1 MVLGDLM
8 GFSESDYAYN
18 QSRAHSADMF
28 FVKMRMWFWGSC
40 STLFFF
46 LVGNIL
52 GVVLEI
58 SIMGWLIDG
67 LKTIFGGH

>member
-28 FVKMRMWFWGSC
+28 
-40 STLFFF
+40 

-67 LKTIFGGH
+67 LKSIYGGH

>member
-28 FVKMRMWFWGSC
+28 FVKMRMWFWGGC
-40 STLFFF
+40 ATLSAF
-46 LVGNIL
+46 LIGNIM
-52 GVVLEI
+52 GVFELN
-58 SIMGWLIDG
+58 IMGWLIDG
-67 LKTIFGGH
+67 VKSLFGGH

>member
-28 FVKMRMWFWGSC
+28 FVKMRFWFWGSC

-67 LKTIFGGH
+67 LKSIYGGH